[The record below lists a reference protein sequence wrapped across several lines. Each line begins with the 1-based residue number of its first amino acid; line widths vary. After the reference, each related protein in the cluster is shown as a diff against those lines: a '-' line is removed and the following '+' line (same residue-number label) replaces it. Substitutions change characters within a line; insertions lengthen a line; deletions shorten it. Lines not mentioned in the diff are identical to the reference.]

1 MNNYRDKI
9 RKLLALSESPV
20 EAEATAALLKAR
32 ELMAKYKIEQSD
44 VQCKETDKLVSI
56 ALDDV
61 SYHSQKDS
69 WVHTALGVIEDY
81 FPVVVSIKSIPGKKK
96 RYPGFSGYESDVRI
110 AIQVIR
116 YIYDCVYSW
125 AKKYCRD
132 NHITRA
138 IEKSNIR
145 NNYGY
150 GFCIGWNQALKK
162 QKEDNPEWGLVLVAP
177 DVSSLLKLK
186 GWYMPNANG
195 TKINVDGKVY
205 MQGCTD
211 GEKYG
216 ATKRISKKAVEK
228 SQQPHS

>member
-44 VQCKETDKLVSI
+44 VQSKETDKLVSI
-56 ALDDV
+56 AWEDV
-61 SYHSQKDS
+61 SYHSQKDT

-116 YIYDCVYSW
+116 YIYDCESYYSCNR
-125 AKKYCRD
+125 KIQY
-132 NHITRA
+132 
-138 IEKSNIR
+138 
-145 NNYGY
+145 
-150 GFCIGWNQALKK
+150 KK
-162 QKEDNPEWGLVLVAP
+162 QLWIWFLHWLESGSKEA
-177 DVSSLLKLK
+177 
-186 GWYMPNANG
+186 
-195 TKINVDGKVY
+195 
-205 MQGCTD
+205 
-211 GEKYG
+211 
-216 ATKRISKKAVEK
+216 KRG
-228 SQQPHS
+228 